1 MRMKVE
7 GDSSLFAWFLYETIE
22 AMRNKIHIING
33 NRSPN
38 GIAMDKE
45 FCEMLDEKLKPY
57 KEDQLIEAMTVTKQ
71 VIEEFNS
78 RLFVLSL
85 GKNPS
90 NYN

>member
-1 MRMKVE
+1 MKLE
-7 GDSSLFAWFLYETIE
+7 GDSTLFSWFLLETIE
-22 AMRNKIHIING
+22 AMRNKIHIMHG
-33 NRSPN
+33 YHSPN

-78 RLFVLSL
+78 RLFLLAL

-90 NYN
+90 SYN